1 VTQIELF
8 GLRVFGYHG
17 VEEWERRD
25 GQLFLFDV
33 WLELPQGAAAS
44 DRIEDTVDYTQVAAL
59 VQDVSDARTVNLLES
74 VASAVADALVERFPV
89 ERVRVR
95 VRKPQVRLEPSA
107 EHSAVS
113 VVRRRV

>member
-1 VTQIELF
+1 VIQIELF

-33 WLELPQGAAAS
+33 WLELPEGAGSS
-44 DRIEDTVDYTQVAAL
+44 DRIEDTVDYTQVALL
-59 VQDVSDARTVNLLES
+59 VQEVSDARQAKLLES
-74 VASAVADALVERFPV
+74 LASAVAEAIVERFPV

-95 VRKPQVRLEPSA
+95 VRKPQVRLRPGA
-107 EHSAVS
+107 EHSAVT
-113 VVRRRV
+113 VVRRRD